1 MSSYSRYLQQK
12 NSSAIKKYS
21 DYEAY
26 IARKNFDHFCCCLQG
41 GTGPIGP
48 SGAVGLFGGT
58 SIKYSNPSTEG
69 WNNVITPPTGP
80 SQGIRGN
87 NIDATQITKIYASRN
102 DGDNTDVMDV
112 LKILAT
118 VKNYEKGIIKITK
131 IDDSSKFIIMK
142 VITVVEQTDYIEYDG
157 SIVMATSST
166 PFITGEAVVLTITSN
181 GSSELRNELTNE
193 NHEFFPLILR
203 DDITTTGST
212 GATGYTY
219 DGLTINA
226 STKAVSFIGESG
238 SNPNNWS
245 TVFQPG
251 ALATQTALNIFASN
265 NYNTSS
271 GMPSAG
277 QINIG
282 KQNSIPFSIDHYG
295 STQIS
300 TAVPSFSGATGP
312 QAQFVLNNTDGI
324 LLSTKQQEFTTT
336 ATPPDN
342 QQIRIYSNFG
352 NIYLNSTGKGVTGN
366 AVAQGGL
373 FLDSRTVDT
382 TTELSKRENIRQPL
396 YLQAAI
402 DPGPSSQI
410 SVDRISGLQM
420 AARTYDT
427 NGTTG
432 GTVQII
438 SQTVDTSRSTSGTDS
453 RAADIERQIQEQ
465 QIIIENAETG
475 DADGLAQAQAA
486 KSILETQRATYNTGD
501 PEYSELTAKIDY
513 QQTIITRESRVEDT
527 VTLNAAIAQVVKLE
541 NDLRNLPTGAF
552 IAGAKV
558 EPTPKIMGRLAMD
571 NMGNVTL
578 FSGGY
583 TGASGANRQEGKL
596 TLQVAGASGSM
607 ELFNEGASG
616 LNITNMGIDGLNL
629 TTQVGDLIINASTG
643 SIKFTADNNITLK
656 SDIAQVTTNLTKSF
670 YFGTTGATTISPLP
684 GLVEITDGTTGT
696 IKLDGSDKSI
706 KVTTENS
713 SLTLESINTQGNRL
727 LSIGKTGTAG
737 LIIQTIGDPINT
749 IKPDINIKSSGNI
762 TLESDTAFSGSI
774 DFKITPYFSPI
785 LSLSKGTRANI
796 AAKFTRP
803 IRLMNATSSELQNN
817 TNEKLVEVG
826 DIAYDTTTDC
836 IKYMN
841 NNNELQCIQNRNQP
855 ILRAIQSS
863 KSLAKNFNSNASA
876 SWSNKNAQAP
886 SSSVTSMGPAG
897 PPSILGTIRSGSTLK
912 PPPAGSPGGTPN
924 DADEPGTGSEDCN
937 LIYFGIA
944 NGPGTGS
951 YVPPNGTP
959 SFRPVMC
966 CKCIIPERKSANS
979 TDLEYSLLV
988 SGTLSIWAHISSTSS
1003 GRSRV
1008 NFSLGVFATTANSI
1022 GMPNGGAQNLGT
1034 NLSAIRNNPYT
1045 LPPNND
1051 GSAGTAFSNAF
1062 PYDGSS
1068 YSQNDSTADRAAAL
1082 KINGT
1087 GGGEG
1092 GIGKWPRPIHSSYY
1106 TNLLQTNNN
1115 TGTGGATGSSLLYN
1129 NAGIF
1134 NDGVWTDP
1142 LGFQPGTTGSNFSG
1156 WGDPLKG
1163 DPYQNAPVPA
1173 QYTSGTVSRSGLMTV
1188 SYDIICN
1195 NPNLQYSNPGNVG
1208 GSWSKNGEQEIYLW
1222 LCLGFNAGNN
1232 WDWLTVAKNGWGH
1245 SSSSGG
1251 TNSTAQFGVST
1262 MKVKYLGSDYQ
1273 NNQAASSDA

>member
-1 MSSYSRYLQQK
+1 
-12 NSSAIKKYS
+12 
-21 DYEAY
+21 
-26 IARKNFDHFCCCLQG
+26 
-41 GTGPIGP
+41 
-48 SGAVGLFGGT
+48 
-58 SIKYSNPSTEG
+58 
-69 WNNVITPPTGP
+69 
-80 SQGIRGN
+80 
-87 NIDATQITKIYASRN
+87 
-102 DGDNTDVMDV
+102 
-112 LKILAT
+112 
-118 VKNYEKGIIKITK
+118 
-131 IDDSSKFIIMK
+131 
-142 VITVVEQTDYIEYDG
+142 
-157 SIVMATSST
+157 
-166 PFITGEAVVLTITSN
+166 
-181 GSSELRNELTNE
+181 
-193 NHEFFPLILR
+193 
-203 DDITTTGST
+203 
-212 GATGYTY
+212 
-219 DGLTINA
+219 
-226 STKAVSFIGESG
+226 
-238 SNPNNWS
+238 
-245 TVFQPG
+245 
-251 ALATQTALNIFASN
+251 
-265 NYNTSS
+265 
-271 GMPSAG
+271 
-277 QINIG
+277 
-282 KQNSIPFSIDHYG
+282 
-295 STQIS
+295 
-300 TAVPSFSGATGP
+300 
-312 QAQFVLNNTDGI
+312 
-324 LLSTKQQEFTTT
+324 
-336 ATPPDN
+336 
-342 QQIRIYSNFG
+342 
-352 NIYLNSTGKGVTGN
+352 
-366 AVAQGGL
+366 
-373 FLDSRTVDT
+373 
-382 TTELSKRENIRQPL
+382 
-396 YLQAAI
+396 
-402 DPGPSSQI
+402 
-410 SVDRISGLQM
+410 
-420 AARTYDT
+420 
-427 NGTTG
+427 
-432 GTVQII
+432 
-438 SQTVDTSRSTSGTDS
+438 
-453 RAADIERQIQEQ
+453 
-465 QIIIENAETG
+465 
-475 DADGLAQAQAA
+475 
-486 KSILETQRATYNTGD
+486 
-501 PEYSELTAKIDY
+501 
-513 QQTIITRESRVEDT
+513 
-527 VTLNAAIAQVVKLE
+527 
-541 NDLRNLPTGAF
+541 
-552 IAGAKV
+552 
-558 EPTPKIMGRLAMD
+558 
-571 NMGNVTL
+571 
-578 FSGGY
+578 
-583 TGASGANRQEGKL
+583 
-596 TLQVAGASGSM
+596 
-607 ELFNEGASG
+607 
-616 LNITNMGIDGLNL
+616 
-629 TTQVGDLIINASTG
+629 
-643 SIKFTADNNITLK
+643 
-656 SDIAQVTTNLTKSF
+656 
-670 YFGTTGATTISPLP
+670 
-684 GLVEITDGTTGT
+684 
-696 IKLDGSDKSI
+696 
-706 KVTTENS
+706 
-713 SLTLESINTQGNRL
+713 
-727 LSIGKTGTAG
+727 
-737 LIIQTIGDPINT
+737 
-749 IKPDINIKSSGNI
+749 
-762 TLESDTAFSGSI
+762 
-774 DFKITPYFSPI
+774 
-785 LSLSKGTRANI
+785 
-796 AAKFTRP
+796 
-803 IRLMNATSSELQNN
+803 MNATSSELQNN

-863 KSLAKNFNSNASA
+863 KSLAKNFNSNASS

-966 CKCIIPERKSANS
+966 CKCIIPERKSSNS

-988 SGTLSIWAHISSTSS
+988 SGTLSIWAKISSTSS

-1068 YSQNDSTADRAAAL
+1068 YSQNDSTTVRAAAL

-1142 LGFQPGTTGSNFSG
+1142 MGFESGTTGSDFSG

-1195 NPNLQYSNPGNVG
+1195 NPNLQYSTPGNVG
-1208 GSWSKNGEQEIYLW
+1208 GTWSKNGEQEIYLW

-1251 TNSTAQFGVST
+1251 TNSDAQFGVSS

>member
-203 DDITTTGST
+203 NDTTTTGST

-251 ALATQTALNIFASN
+251 GHATQTALNIFASN

-271 GMPSAG
+271 GMPSG
-277 QINIG
+277 GIINIG
-282 KQNSIPFSIDHYG
+282 KQNSIPFSIDHHG
-295 STQIS
+295 STKIS
-300 TAVPSFSGATGP
+300 TTMKAFSGATGP

-324 LLSTKQQEFTTT
+324 RLETKKNPGDAAFTPKIFVAANYGQISIT
-336 ATPPDN
+336 ATGQGATSTQGP
-342 QQIRIYSNFG
+342 I
-352 NIYLNSTGKGVTGN
+352 NITSSSTV
-366 AVAQGGL
+366 
-373 FLDSRTVDT
+373 SSSHP
-382 TTELSKRENIRQPL
+382 LSAL
-396 YLQAAI
+396 
-402 DPGPSSQI
+402 
-410 SVDRISGLQM
+410 SVDRSSGIRLSSRGNTGISPISGNITILAQNMEASQVKTMGILQM
-420 AARTYDT
+420 QN
-427 NGTTG
+427 NGNVTLMSGPGYSGVNQGILRLDSQGASG
-432 GTVQII
+432 GM
-438 SQTVDTSRSTSGTDS
+438 
-453 RAADIERQIQEQ
+453 
-465 QIIIENAETG
+465 IIENAG
-475 DADGLAQAQAA
+475 DA
-486 KSILETQRATYNTGD
+486 
-501 PEYSELTAKIDY
+501 
-513 QQTIITRESRVEDT
+513 
-527 VTLNAAIAQVVKLE
+527 
-541 NDLRNLPTGAF
+541 
-552 IAGAKV
+552 
-558 EPTPKIMGRLAMD
+558 
-571 NMGNVTL
+571 
-578 FSGGY
+578 
-583 TGASGANRQEGKL
+583 
-596 TLQVAGASGSM
+596 
-607 ELFNEGASG
+607 G
-616 LNITNMGIDGLNL
+616 LNI

-684 GLVEITDGTTGT
+684 GLVEITDGQIGT
-696 IKLDGSDKSI
+696 IKIDGEDKSI
-706 KVTTENS
+706 KGITENS
-713 SLTLESINTQGNRL
+713 SFTLQSKDTQGTL
-727 LSIGKTGTAG
+727 LQSIGKTGTAT
-737 LIIQTIGDPINT
+737 LDIQTLGNPINT

-774 DFKITPYFSPI
+774 NFKITPYFSPI
-785 LSLSKGTRANI
+785 LSLSKGTRTNI

-863 KSLAKNFNSNASA
+863 KSLAKNFNSNASS

-912 PPPAGSPGGTPN
+912 PPPAGSAGGTPN

-966 CKCIIPERKSANS
+966 CKCIIPERKSSNS

-988 SGTLSIWAHISSTSS
+988 SGTLSIWAKISSTSS

-1068 YSQNDSTADRAAAL
+1068 YSQNNSDTARAAAL

-1142 LGFQPGTTGSNFSG
+1142 MGFESGTTGSDFSG

-1195 NPNLQYSNPGNVG
+1195 NPNLQYSTPGNVG
-1208 GSWSKNGEQEIYLW
+1208 GTWSKNGEQEIYLW

-1251 TNSTAQFGVST
+1251 TNSTAQFGVSS